1 VSKAKEIGGRIAQA
15 RREKGVRER
24 RDIRPVDVA
33 RALEVSGAS
42 VSDWESGKI
51 VPREELMVRLA
62 AYLGTTPQWLRYA
75 IPADYVPAATP
86 DPALD
91 RKVTPAELAAAKRLV
106 EASTPRR
113 GRRRSGGS

>member
-1 VSKAKEIGGRIAQA
+1 VPKAKEIGDRIAQA

-42 VSDWESGKI
+42 VSDWEAGKI
-51 VPREELMVRLA
+51 VPREEMMERLA

-75 IPADYVPAATP
+75 IPTDAPPPVAP

-91 RKVTPAELAAAKRLV
+91 RKVTPEERAAAKKAV
-106 EASTPRR
+106 DSSTPRR
-113 GRRRSGGS
+113 RRGNE